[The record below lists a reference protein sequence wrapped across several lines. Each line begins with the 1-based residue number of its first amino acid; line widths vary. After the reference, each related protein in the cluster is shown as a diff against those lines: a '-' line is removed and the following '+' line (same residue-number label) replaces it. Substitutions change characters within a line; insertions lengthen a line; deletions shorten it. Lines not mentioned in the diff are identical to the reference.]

1 MDDLV
6 PDRPLACEP
15 TGDDGRTVR
24 VCVVLPPD
32 GNPVVLHDRCPH
44 RDIRLSGGVV
54 RDGEL
59 VCPGHFWRFD
69 VRTGHRTDAV
79 SGGVTLHESRIVDGC
94 QGRFG
99 ARVRGLGQRGEDV
112 AELVPPAALLLGVGE
127 HLRVSSCLCKVR
139 WVTWG

>member
-79 SGGVTLHESRIVDGC
+79 SGGVPLHESRIVDGWV
-94 QGRFG
+94 Q
-99 ARVRGLGQRGEDV
+99 
-112 AELVPPAALLLGVGE
+112 ALLPTPEAPLSMRAWLLQEARRFAPADANDHG
-127 HLRVSSCLCKVR
+127 
-139 WVTWG
+139 